1 MNVTDASQGPDGM
14 EPLVPGPPPP
24 TPRATRRIQR
34 VADRMPAWTGS
45 IRFRLTAIYSL
56 WLFGL
61 AALVVGGIYLGISR
75 RLAHDSVSPD
85 QVSVLIERG
94 NGQLDPGIAA
104 SAHDIQHLANEHT
117 LDTLRM
123 TSFTALSLLFLSS
136 LVVGWV
142 VAGRVLAPI
151 GRITAVAR
159 EIQATDLSR
168 RIALSGP
175 ADELRELAD
184 TFDSMLAR
192 LDEAFEG
199 QRRFIHEASHE
210 LRNPLAVIRTNLDV
224 TLADP
229 DASADDL
236 RAAADVVRRSTER
249 ISRLVDDLLVYADRG
264 SPVREH
270 VPVDVA
276 TVVDATVAEFFVPA
290 ATNGLA
296 LTSASDREL
305 WVLGDRDAL
314 RRVVANLLAE
324 RGAPGAARLA
334 RCAWRP
340 AGPTTGCGWRS
351 TTPGPASPPTSASR
365 CSSASGAATPPRPA
379 PRGAVASASPSSA
392 RSPRPT
398 VASCACGRRSGA
410 GRRSWCGSRPRRPK
424 APRRCRRSPP
434 SSSPARPPPCRPRL
448 SRRRRQ

>member
-151 GRITAVAR
+151 GRITSVAR

-314 RRVVANLLAE
+314 RRVVANLLAN
-324 RGAPGAARLA
+324 AVRL
-334 RCAWRP
+334 
-340 AGPTTGCGWRS
+340 
-351 TTPGPASPPTSASR
+351 
-365 CSSASGAATPPRPA
+365 A
-379 PRGAVASASPSSA
+379 PRGSEVRVAAGRADDWVWVAVDDAGPGIPADERESVFQRFWRGDAAKA
-392 RSPRPT
+392 R
-398 VASCACGRRSGA
+398 AEGRSGLGLTIVRQIA
-410 GRRSWCGSRPRRPK
+410 EAHRGVVRLWPSERGGSTFVVWLPATSAEGT
-424 APRRCRRSPP
+424 APL
-434 SSSPARPPPCRPRL
+434 PAESTVELPGQAAAVPHLP
-448 SRRRRQ
+448 Q

>member
-1 MNVTDASQGPDGM
+1 MNVTDPTQGPDGM

-314 RRVVANLLAE
+314 RRVVANLLAN
-324 RGAPGAARLA
+324 AVRL
-334 RCAWRP
+334 
-340 AGPTTGCGWRS
+340 
-351 TTPGPASPPTSASR
+351 
-365 CSSASGAATPPRPA
+365 A
-379 PRGAVASASPSSA
+379 PRGSEVRVAAGRADDWVWVAVDDAGPGIPADERESVFQRFWRGDAAKA
-392 RSPRPT
+392 R
-398 VASCACGRRSGA
+398 AEGRSGLGLTIVRQIA
-410 GRRSWCGSRPRRPK
+410 EAHRGVVRLWPSERGGSTFVVWLPATSAEGT
-424 APRRCRRSPP
+424 APL
-434 SSSPARPPPCRPRL
+434 PAESTVELPGQAAAVPHLP
-448 SRRRRQ
+448 Q

>member
-1 MNVTDASQGPDGM
+1 MNVTDASPGPDGM

-314 RRVVANLLAE
+314 RRVVANLLAN
-324 RGAPGAARLA
+324 AVRL
-334 RCAWRP
+334 
-340 AGPTTGCGWRS
+340 
-351 TTPGPASPPTSASR
+351 
-365 CSSASGAATPPRPA
+365 A
-379 PRGAVASASPSSA
+379 PRGSEVRVAAGRADDWVWVAVDDAGPGIPADERESVFQRFWRGDAAKA
-392 RSPRPT
+392 R
-398 VASCACGRRSGA
+398 AEGRSGLGLTIVRQIA
-410 GRRSWCGSRPRRPK
+410 EAHRGVVRLWPSERGGSTFVVWLPATSAEGT
-424 APRRCRRSPP
+424 APL
-434 SSSPARPPPCRPRL
+434 PAESTVELPGQAAAVPHLP
-448 SRRRRQ
+448 Q

>member
-1 MNVTDASQGPDGM
+1 VNVTDASPGPDGM

-151 GRITAVAR
+151 GRITSVAR

-314 RRVVANLLAE
+314 RRVVANLLAN
-324 RGAPGAARLA
+324 AVRL
-334 RCAWRP
+334 
-340 AGPTTGCGWRS
+340 
-351 TTPGPASPPTSASR
+351 
-365 CSSASGAATPPRPA
+365 A
-379 PRGAVASASPSSA
+379 PRGSEVRVAAGRADDWVWVAVDDAGPGIPADERESVFQRFWRGDAAKA
-392 RSPRPT
+392 R
-398 VASCACGRRSGA
+398 AEGRSGLGLTIVRQIA
-410 GRRSWCGSRPRRPK
+410 EAHRGVVRLWPSERGGSTFVVWLPATSAEGT
-424 APRRCRRSPP
+424 APL
-434 SSSPARPPPCRPRL
+434 PAESTVELPGQAAAVPHLP
-448 SRRRRQ
+448 Q

>member
-1 MNVTDASQGPDGM
+1 MNVTDTSPGPDGM

-85 QVSVLIERG
+85 QVSVLIERS
-94 NGQLDPGIAA
+94 NGQVDPGIAA

-184 TFDSMLAR
+184 TFDGMLAR

-296 LTSASDREL
+296 LTSASDPEL

-314 RRVVANLLAE
+314 RRVVANLLAN
-324 RGAPGAARLA
+324 AVRL
-334 RCAWRP
+334 
-340 AGPTTGCGWRS
+340 
-351 TTPGPASPPTSASR
+351 
-365 CSSASGAATPPRPA
+365 A
-379 PRGAVASASPSSA
+379 PRGSEVRVAAGRADDWVWVAVDDAGPGIPADQRESVFQRFWRGDAAKA
-392 RSPRPT
+392 R
-398 VASCACGRRSGA
+398 AEGRSGLGLTIVRQIA
-410 GRRSWCGSRPRRPK
+410 EAHRGVVRLWPSERGGSTFVVWLPATSADGT
-424 APRRCRRSPP
+424 APL
-434 SSSPARPPPCRPRL
+434 PAESTVELPGQAAAVPTAP
-448 SRRRRQ
+448 Q

>member
-1 MNVTDASQGPDGM
+1 MNVTDASPGPDGM

-123 TSFTALSLLFLSS
+123 TSLTALSLLFLSS

-210 LRNPLAVIRTNLDV
+210 LRNPLAVIHTNLDV

-314 RRVVANLLAE
+314 RRVVANLLAN
-324 RGAPGAARLA
+324 AVRL
-334 RCAWRP
+334 
-340 AGPTTGCGWRS
+340 
-351 TTPGPASPPTSASR
+351 
-365 CSSASGAATPPRPA
+365 A
-379 PRGAVASASPSSA
+379 PRGSEVRVAAGRADDWVWVAVDDAGPGIPADERESVFQRFWRGDAAKA
-392 RSPRPT
+392 R
-398 VASCACGRRSGA
+398 AEGRSGLGLTIVRQIA
-410 GRRSWCGSRPRRPK
+410 EAHRGVVRLWPSERGGSTFVVWLPATSAEGT
-424 APRRCRRSPP
+424 APL
-434 SSSPARPPPCRPRL
+434 PAESTVELPGQAAAVPHLP
-448 SRRRRQ
+448 Q

>member
-1 MNVTDASQGPDGM
+1 VNVTDTPEGSDGL
-14 EPLVPGPPPP
+14 EPLVPGPPP
-24 TPRATRRIQR
+24 TAPRATHRIQR

-75 RLAHDSVSPD
+75 RLAHDSVSAD
-85 QVSVLIERG
+85 QVNVLIEHS
-94 NGQLDPGIAA
+94 NGQVDPGIAA

-184 TFDSMLAR
+184 TFDGMLAR

-314 RRVVANLLAE
+314 RRVVANLLAN
-324 RGAPGAARLA
+324 AVRL
-334 RCAWRP
+334 
-340 AGPTTGCGWRS
+340 
-351 TTPGPASPPTSASR
+351 
-365 CSSASGAATPPRPA
+365 A
-379 PRGAVASASPSSA
+379 PRGSEVRVAAGRADDWVWVAVDDAGPGIPADERESVFQRFWRGDAAKA
-392 RSPRPT
+392 R
-398 VASCACGRRSGA
+398 AEGRSGLGLTIVRQIA
-410 GRRSWCGSRPRRPK
+410 EAHRGVVRLWPSDRGGSTFVVWLPATSADGN
-424 APRRCRRSPP
+424 APL
-434 SSSPARPPPCRPRL
+434 PAESTVELPGQAAALPNV
-448 SRRRRQ
+448 SQ

>member
-1 MNVTDASQGPDGM
+1 VNVTDASPGPDGM

-314 RRVVANLLAE
+314 RRVVANLLAN
-324 RGAPGAARLA
+324 AVRL
-334 RCAWRP
+334 
-340 AGPTTGCGWRS
+340 
-351 TTPGPASPPTSASR
+351 
-365 CSSASGAATPPRPA
+365 A
-379 PRGAVASASPSSA
+379 PRGSEVRVAAGRADDWVWVAVDDAGPGIPADERESVFQRFWRGDAAKA
-392 RSPRPT
+392 R
-398 VASCACGRRSGA
+398 AEGRSGLGLTIVRQIA
-410 GRRSWCGSRPRRPK
+410 EAHRGVVRLWPSERGGSTFVVWLPATSAEGT
-424 APRRCRRSPP
+424 APL
-434 SSSPARPPPCRPRL
+434 PAESTVELPGQAAAVPHLP
-448 SRRRRQ
+448 Q